1 MRNIGR
7 NTEHASTASRR
18 DAILVKKN
26 YTLYRETEII
36 SDNTKTGPNGE
47 DAGEMVI
54 NVGPQHPATH
64 GVLHLVITLQGETIK
79 KMEPHLGYIH
89 RSIEKMCESLSYRQ
103 FIYVTSRM
111 DYLSAHINNH
121 ACAMCVEKGLQIEIP
136 PRAQVIRVLMGE
148 LTRVASH
155 ELWWG
160 ALAMDVGA
168 FTPFFYAFRE
178 RETINDI
185 MEETCGARLTM
196 NYMVPGGVMYDLH
209 PNFQQRVKDFI
220 KLFKSKIDEYDDL
233 VTGNIIFQ
241 NRTKGIGVISKEDAI
256 SFGCT
261 GPVGRGSGVHCDIR
275 KLYPY
280 EVYDKVQFEEIIET
294 AGDSFAR
301 YLVRIKE
308 MRQSIHIIEQ
318 LIDNIPEGDFQAK
331 TKAVLK
337 LPKGEFYSRVETAR
351 GELGVYIVSE
361 GGTTPY
367 RIKFRSPGFSNLS
380 ALEHM
385 VRGSKIGDLMATMG
399 TLDLV
404 IPDIDR

>member
-1 MRNIGR
+1 MY
-7 NTEHASTASRR
+7 TETQIIKSGAPASIAGAL
-18 DAILVKKN
+18 DG
-26 YTLYRETEII
+26 
-36 SDNTKTGPNGE
+36 TGE
-47 DAGEMVI
+47 LVI

-64 GVLHLVITLQGETIK
+64 GVLHLVITLNGETIRK
-79 KMEPHLGYIH
+79 IEPHLGYIH

-111 DYLSAHINNH
+111 DYLSSHINNH
-121 ACAMCVEKGLQIEIP
+121 ACALTVEKGLQLEIP
-136 PRAQVIRVLMGE
+136 PRAQVIRVLMDE

-160 ALAMDVGA
+160 AMAMDLGA

-178 RETINDI
+178 RETITDI

-196 NYMVPGGVMYDLH
+196 NYICPGGVNYDIH
-209 PNFQQRVKDFI
+209 PNFQRRVKDFI
-220 KLFKSKIDEYDDL
+220 QLFKSKIHEYDEL

-241 NRTKGIGVISKEDAI
+241 NRMKGVGTLSREDAI

-261 GPVGRGSGVHCDIR
+261 GPVARGSGVSSDIR
-275 KLYPY
+275 KLFPY
-280 EVYDKVQFEEIIET
+280 EIYDKLNFEEITET

-301 YLVRIKE
+301 YMVRIRE
-308 MRQSIHIIEQ
+308 MHQSISIIEQ

-380 ALEHM
+380 ALDHM
-385 VRGSKIGDLMATMG
+385 ARGSKLGDLVAMMG

>member
-1 MRNIGR
+1 MFEEVG
-7 NTEHASTASRR
+7 TTAQ
-18 DAILVKKN
+18 
-26 YTLYRETEII
+26 
-36 SDNTKTGPNGE
+36 GE
-47 DAGEMVI
+47 LVI

-64 GVLHLVITLQGETIK
+64 GVLHLVITLNGETIK
-79 KMEPHLGYIH
+79 KVEPHLGYIH
-89 RSIEKMCESLSYRQ
+89 RSIEKMCESLTYRQ

-121 ACAMCVEKGLQIEIP
+121 ACALCVEKGLQVEIP
-136 PRAQVIRVLMGE
+136 ARAQVIRVLMDE
-148 LTRVASH
+148 LTRIASH

-160 ALAMDVGA
+160 AMAMDLGA
-168 FTPFFYAFRE
+168 FTPFFHAFRE

-196 NYMVPGGVMYDLH
+196 NYMVPGGVMSDLH
-209 PNFQQRVKDFI
+209 PNFQRRVKEFLL
-220 KLFKSKIDEYDDL
+220 LFRKKIDEYDEM

-241 NRTKGIGVISKEDAI
+241 NRMKGIGYISPEDAV
-256 SFGCT
+256 SYGCT
-261 GPVGRGSGVHCDIR
+261 GPVARGSGVSCDVR
-275 KLYPY
+275 KWFPY
-280 EVYDKVQFEEIIET
+280 EIYDKLDFEEILET
-294 AGDSFAR
+294 GGDSFAR
-301 YLVRIKE
+301 YMVRIRE
-308 MRQSIHIIEQ
+308 MNQSVRIIEQ

-351 GELGVYIVSE
+351 GELGVYIISE

-380 ALEHM
+380 ILDHM
-385 VRGSKIGDLMATMG
+385 IRGGKIGDLVAAMG

>member
-1 MRNIGR
+1 M
-7 NTEHASTASRR
+7 
-18 DAILVKKN
+18 
-26 YTLYRETEII
+26 YRETQII
-36 SDNTKTGPNGE
+36 NDSRKISSNGE
-47 DAGEMVI
+47 DTGEGELVI

-64 GVLHLVITLQGETIK
+64 GVLHLVITLQGETIQK
-79 KMEPHLGYIH
+79 VEPHLGYIH

-111 DYLSAHINNH
+111 DYLSSHINNH
-121 ACAMCVEKGLQIEIP
+121 GCALCVEKGLQIEVP
-136 PRAQVIRVLMGE
+136 PRAQVIRVLMDE
-148 LTRVASH
+148 LTRIASH

-160 ALAMDVGA
+160 AMAMDLGA

-196 NYMVPGGVMYDLH
+196 NYMVPGGVMYDIH
-209 PNFQQRVKDFI
+209 PNFQKRVKDFI
-220 KLFKSKIDEYDDL
+220 QLFRSKIDEYDDL

-241 NRTKGIGVISKEDAI
+241 NRTKGIGVLSKEDAI
-256 SFGCT
+256 SYGCS
-261 GPVGRGSGVHCDIR
+261 GPVARASGVHCDIR

-280 EVYDKVQFEEIIET
+280 EVYNKVEFDEILET

-301 YLVRIKE
+301 YLVRVKE
-308 MRQSIHIIEQ
+308 LKQSVRIVEQ
-318 LIDNIPEGDFQAK
+318 LIDNIPDGDFQAK

-337 LPKGEFYSRVETAR
+337 LPKGEFYSIVETAR

-361 GGTTPY
+361 GATTPY

-380 ALEHM
+380 ALDHLS
-385 VRGSKIGDLMATMG
+385 RGHKIGDLMAIMG

>member
-1 MRNIGR
+1 MF
-7 NTEHASTASRR
+7 
-18 DAILVKKN
+18 
-26 YTLYRETEII
+26 RETQIV
-36 SDNTKTGPNGE
+36 SDVSQIPPSGGE
-47 DAGEMVI
+47 GAGTFTI

-64 GVLHLVITLQGETIK
+64 GVLHLVITLNGETIINI
-79 KMEPHLGYIH
+79 EPHLGYIH
-89 RSIEKMCESLSYRQ
+89 RSIEKMCESLTYRQ

-121 ACAMCVEKGLQIEIP
+121 ACALCVEKGMQIEVP
-136 PRAQVIRVLMGE
+136 ARAQMIRVLMDE
-148 LTRVASH
+148 LTRIASH

-160 ALAMDVGA
+160 AMAMDVGA
-168 FTPFFYAFRE
+168 FTPFFHAFRE

-196 NYMVPGGVMYDLH
+196 NYMVPGGVMHDIH
-209 PNFQQRVKDFI
+209 PNFQKRVKDFLQLY
-220 KLFKSKIDEYDDL
+220 KRKIHEYDEL

-241 NRTKGIGVISKEDAI
+241 NRMKGVGVLTAEDVISY
-256 SFGCT
+256 GCT
-261 GPVGRGSGVHCDIR
+261 GPVARGSGVSSDIR

-280 EVYDKVQFEEIIET
+280 EIYDKLEFDEVLET

-301 YLVRIKE
+301 YMIRLRE
-308 MRQSIHIIEQ
+308 MNQSIRIVEQ

-337 LPKGEFYSRVETAR
+337 LPKGEFYQRVETAR

-380 ALEHM
+380 ILNHM
-385 VRGSKIGDLMATMG
+385 VKGAKIGDLIAAMG

>member
-1 MRNIGR
+1 MP
-7 NTEHASTASRR
+7 
-18 DAILVKKN
+18 DPL
-26 YTLYRETEII
+26 
-36 SDNTKTGPNGE
+36 GE
-47 DAGEMVI
+47 ADMVI

-64 GVLHLVITLQGETIK
+64 GVLHLVITLNGETIK
-79 KMEPHLGYIH
+79 KIDTHLGYIH

-121 ACAMCVEKGLQIEIP
+121 ACAMCVEKGLQVEVP
-136 PRAQVIRVLMGE
+136 PRAQVIRVLMDE
-148 LTRVASH
+148 LTRIASH

-160 ALAMDVGA
+160 AMAMDVGA
-168 FTPFFYAFRE
+168 FTPFFHAFRE
-178 RETINDI
+178 RESINDI

-196 NYMVPGGVMYDLH
+196 NYMVPGGVMHDIH
-209 PNFQQRVKDFI
+209 PNFQKRVKDFLQLY
-220 KLFKSKIDEYDDL
+220 KRKVDEYDEL

-241 NRTKGIGVISKEDAI
+241 NRMKGVGVISAEDAI
-256 SFGCT
+256 SYGCS
-261 GPVGRGSGVHCDIR
+261 GPVARGSGVRCDIR

-280 EVYDKVQFEEIIET
+280 EVYDKVEFDEVLET

-301 YLVRIKE
+301 YMVRIRE
-308 MRQSIHIIEQ
+308 MNQSIKIIEQ
-318 LIDNIPEGDFQAK
+318 LIDNIPDGDFQAK
-331 TKAVLK
+331 TKAVIK

-351 GELGVYIVSE
+351 GELGVYIVSD
-361 GGTTPY
+361 GGATPY

-380 ALEHM
+380 ILDHM
-385 VRGSKIGDLMATMG
+385 IKGGKIGDLIAAMG